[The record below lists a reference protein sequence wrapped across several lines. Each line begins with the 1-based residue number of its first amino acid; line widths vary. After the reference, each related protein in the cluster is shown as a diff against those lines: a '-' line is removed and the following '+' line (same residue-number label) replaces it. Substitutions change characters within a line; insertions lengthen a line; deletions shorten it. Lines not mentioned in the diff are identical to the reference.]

1 MDPLHKLIH
10 ASIIGLIPLII
21 GFGIYPLIIPG
32 LILTLLALVYVGIN
46 PFWTNMRHAWSQLG
60 FLLLFVLLVAF
71 AICYRSFY
79 IPYHP
84 DALQMSWG
92 YFSVLFALSALVI
105 VWISCFSKS
114 TDLIGFAWYFCLGAL
129 LFCLL
134 TVGATALFAKPPFY
148 SQVIDVRYI
157 LAELKKYINTPGI
170 ANLLCLFPVVFLSGA
185 LLEPQHR
192 PKWYWGL
199 GLLGFIFSLG
209 AALFIGQRSYF
220 LVCLLIAPLIVSFF
234 LLLLGQWRAA
244 LALAIL
250 LATYPALQMID
261 QLLGMGLLYRPIKTE
276 ILNDARFQM
285 FQFWLDHL
293 IVNPFQ
299 RVEVGPAP
307 WDSLQWFHNFFA
319 DIHRLSGFWALLSA
333 IVLVGYIFVRLL
345 YLIKLDRRVGLFLMA
360 VAIPCFLIMN
370 TSVVPEGERQ
380 PFLLL
385 LAIGAIAEVML
396 GKLKQASRA
405 ASDNQLAG
413 SSLKEG

>member
-1 MDPLHKLIH
+1 LDPIHKLIH
-10 ASIIGLIPLII
+10 ANIIGLIPLII

-32 LILTLLALVYVGIN
+32 LILTSLALVYVGIN
-46 PFWTNMRHAWSQLG
+46 PFWKNICDAWSQPG
-60 FLLLFVLLVAF
+60 FLFFLALLVAF
-71 AICYRSFY
+71 ACCYRSFY

-84 DALQMSWG
+84 DILQMPWG

-114 TDLIGFAWYFCLGAL
+114 TDLIGFIWYFCLGAL

-134 TVGATALFAKPPFY
+134 TVALSVIFKKPPFY
-148 SQVIDVRYI
+148 NQVIDVRYI
-157 LAELKKYINTPGI
+157 LAELKRYINTPGI
-170 ANLLCLFPVVFLSGA
+170 ANLLCFFPVVFLSGA
-185 LLEPQHR
+185 LLEPKHR

-199 GLLGFIFSLG
+199 GLMGFIFSLV
-209 AALFIGQRSYF
+209 AALAIGQRSYF
-220 LVCLLIAPLIVSFF
+220 LICLLIAPLIVSFF
-234 LLLLGQWRAA
+234 LLPLGKWRPALILLA
-244 LALAIL
+244 L
-250 LATYPALQMID
+250 LATYPTLQMID
-261 QLLGMGLLYRPIKTE
+261 QLFGIGLLYRPIKAE
-276 ILNDARFQM
+276 MLNDARFQM

-319 DIHRLSGFWALLSA
+319 DIHRLSGFWGLLSA
-333 IVLVGYIFVRLL
+333 VILVSYIFVRLL
-345 YLIKLDRRVGLFLMA
+345 YLIKLDRRIGLFLMA

-385 LAIGAIAEVML
+385 LAIGAITEVIL
-396 GKLKQASRA
+396 GKSRQTLRSA
-405 ASDNQLAG
+405 GDNQVPG
-413 SSLKEG
+413 PSLNEG